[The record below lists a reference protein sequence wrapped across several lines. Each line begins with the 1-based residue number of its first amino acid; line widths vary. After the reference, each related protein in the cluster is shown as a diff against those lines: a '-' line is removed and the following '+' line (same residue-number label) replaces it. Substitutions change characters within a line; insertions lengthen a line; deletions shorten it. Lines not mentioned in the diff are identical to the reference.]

1 MELTCPAGTSSDPGA
16 MMMADCFEVEVKI
29 EMPEEEFEEEFEVEA
44 EE

>member
-16 MMMADCFEVEVKI
+16 MSMAECFDVEVTI
-29 EMPEEEFEEEFEVEA
+29 EMPVEVEAEPEVEA